1 MAASLAGA
9 NGCISARMKI
19 RIDPLAKPDS
29 FSTSLLNFNVMKKL
43 LFASCLVAGAMT
55 IALQSCQKS
64 DAGLLSQG
72 AVKVAPNP
80 GNDLGASD
88 RECGSCQG
96 TLQTTINNKGPYN
109 AIFESKACE
118 LSPWANPY
126 FITSSSSNNQSFP
139 LSHDLMYK
147 VRVQNLA
154 AYPRTMSFVIA
165 QPPYPSMSTGSFTVP
180 AMVGNITPGVAEA
193 VFSGR
198 SNCGCDW
205 RYGCPADEGN

>member
-1 MAASLAGA
+1 
-9 NGCISARMKI
+9 
-19 RIDPLAKPDS
+19 
-29 FSTSLLNFNVMKKL
+29 MKKL

-55 IALQSCQKS
+55 ITLQSCQKTDS
-64 DAGLLSQG
+64 SLTPDTAKVSQ
-72 AVKVAPNP
+72 NL

-96 TLQTTINNKGPYN
+96 TLQTTVNTKGPYN

-126 FITSSSSNNQSFP
+126 WVTSNSPNPQAFP
-139 LSHDLMYK
+139 LGHDLMYK
-147 VRVQNLA
+147 VRVQNMA
-154 AYPRTMSFVIA
+154 TYPRIISFVIA

-180 AMVGNITPGVAEA
+180 AMVGNISPGVAEA

-198 SNCGCDW
+198 SNCACDW
-205 RYGCPADEGN
+205 RYGCPGDEGN